1 MRVECEEAF
10 VLHSRPYRE
19 TSRLVDI
26 FTRHYGRFRVVA
38 RGSRGGSARK
48 RSLNL
53 MPFTLLQLSWSGQSE
68 LKNLMA
74 AESVAATPFF
84 RGKTLY
90 SGFYLNELMIRLLA
104 EHDPHEGLFDH
115 YRESI
120 QQLASEE
127 NLEILLRQFE
137 MRLLNEIGYELVVDV
152 DVVSGEPVHA
162 NASYR
167 YDAILGGVEQVFS
180 AVQPGSLQRQMELF
194 SGRSL
199 LSIAGNEL
207 MEPEVLS
214 DAKRLLRLAL
224 KPHLGDRP
232 LQSRKLFQALGGK
245 Q

>member
-90 SGFYLNELMIRLLA
+90 SGFYLNELMIR
-104 EHDPHEGLFDH
+104 
-115 YRESI
+115 
-120 QQLASEE
+120 
-127 NLEILLRQFE
+127 
-137 MRLLNEIGYELVVDV
+137 
-152 DVVSGEPVHA
+152 
-162 NASYR
+162 
-167 YDAILGGVEQVFS
+167 
-180 AVQPGSLQRQMELF
+180 QRGQ
-194 SGRSL
+194 GRRRGKRSW
-199 LSIAGNEL
+199 IAGTDPCCNSQR
-207 MEPEVLS
+207 MNRTIRRDFRRS
-214 DAKRLLRLAL
+214 SCR
-224 KPHLGDRP
+224 
-232 LQSRKLFQALGGK
+232 
-245 Q
+245 